1 MIGTE
6 EGAVFRVGKGGG
18 TKDRKEIIERKR

>member
-6 EGAVFRVGKGGG
+6 EGAVLRLGKGRG
-18 TKDRKEIIERKR
+18 TKDRKEIIERNR